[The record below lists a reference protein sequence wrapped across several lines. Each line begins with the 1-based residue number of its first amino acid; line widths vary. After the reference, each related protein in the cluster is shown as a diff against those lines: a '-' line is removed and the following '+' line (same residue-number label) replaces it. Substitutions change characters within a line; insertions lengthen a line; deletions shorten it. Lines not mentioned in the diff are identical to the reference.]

1 MRARRRGYAIP
12 NSISQPV
19 TVEPRAV
26 SGAAKITTR
35 HALDYVE
42 GDFMNMTNATF
53 QEASVYPKKYSREAL
68 LPAVG
73 QHSRAIIPGDD
84 PGDQQ
89 LPDRAI
95 TKRQMDPHLVRCRGE
110 YL

>member
-1 MRARRRGYAIP
+1 
-12 NSISQPV
+12 
-19 TVEPRAV
+19 
-26 SGAAKITTR
+26 
-35 HALDYVE
+35 
-42 GDFMNMTNATF
+42 MNMTNATF

-89 LPDRAI
+89 LPGAPSPNG
-95 TKRQMDPHLVRCRGE
+95 KRIRTSKIPSATEQGINSTVSGI
-110 YL
+110 

>member
-1 MRARRRGYAIP
+1 
-12 NSISQPV
+12 
-19 TVEPRAV
+19 
-26 SGAAKITTR
+26 
-35 HALDYVE
+35 
-42 GDFMNMTNATF
+42 MNMTNATF
-53 QEASVYPKKYSREAL
+53 QEASVYLKKYSREAL